1 MVKHILNLTKEEKK
15 DFLASFDNVFS
26 DCDGVIWMVSRP
38 INNVGPAFT
47 LLQEAGKSIKF
58 ISNSSYRTD
67 AGYIQTLSAIG
78 IKDVKPDDLI
88 HPDKTIITFLKS
100 HPKYK
105 SLFPIVGP
113 IFKEGLIS
121 SGFKI
126 DEMPLKTEEF
136 TLQSFTESIIPSNP
150 VDAVLIDIDL
160 NLSLAKFC
168 RALLHAKNNPDSK
181 DVLVPGVEELIDYME
196 NYTGK
201 KSIILGKPG
210 EQLGHHIMDL
220 FNISCPKRNLFIGD
234 NLSTDI
240 GFANSLGF
248 QTLFVLSGV
257 HSYEDMM
264 KAKAENKPTYFADGV
279 VDFIQFFEE
288 LNK

>member
-1 MVKHILNLTKEEKK
+1 M
-15 DFLASFDNVFS
+15 
-26 DCDGVIWMVSRP
+26 
-38 INNVGPAFT
+38 
-47 LLQEAGKSIKF
+47 
-58 ISNSSYRTD
+58 
-67 AGYIQTLSAIG
+67 
-78 IKDVKPDDLI
+78 
-88 HPDKTIITFLKS
+88 
-100 HPKYK
+100 
-105 SLFPIVGP
+105 
-113 IFKEGLIS
+113 
-121 SGFKI
+121 
-126 DEMPLKTEEF
+126 
-136 TLQSFTESIIPSNP
+136 QSFTESIIPSNP

-168 RALLHAKNNPDSK
+168 RALLHAKNNPDCDIIVGATDKKMPIAK